1 MKLELCNFDDYIFRY
16 NLDHPNIIKLY
27 NHYEEEEFIY
37 LILECATGG

>member
-1 MKLELCNFDDYIFRY
+1 MKLESCNYKLYYRY